1 MKRGYYLYIDNLRGN
16 SLINKIRMQKKVFNS
31 AFSVKECQI
40 KSVKEPVLL
49 RLTNVLPIC
58 SYKRDYS
65 SALELISN
73 PDFLYIRM
81 IYADRDYFAFL
92 DNVKKRYPLCKII
105 VEIPTYPYK
114 NEMCSSLYG
123 KFMYLKDLIYRN
135 HYRRYID
142 RFVTYSY
149 DDMING
155 VETIRTMNG
164 VDVDSF
170 SPVCSARQY
179 NPQCINLIA
188 VAFLMRHHGYERLIE
203 GMRDYYQE
211 KRDRVVYIHIIGD
224 GEEKKKY
231 ERLIKNYSLD
241 DYIKL
246 YEPMYGEDLNEMY
259 DNADAGLSGF
269 GFYKDGVDQVGT
281 LKTREYLAKGLP
293 VILGADDKVFNTY
306 GYEYGLLFP
315 NDDSPVNIDRIISF
329 LDEVYLNRERGEIID
344 SIRQFAKRTVDN
356 TITLAPIIDY
366 INNDY

>member
-1 MKRGYYLYIDNLRGN
+1 MKQGYYLFIDNLRGN
-16 SLINKIRMQKKVFNS
+16 SLINKIRMQNKVFGS
-31 AFSVKECQI
+31 LFLVQECPL
-40 KSVKEPVLL
+40 KTVREPILL
-49 RLTNVLPIC
+49 RLANILPFC
-58 SYKRDYS
+58 SYRRDYDD
-65 SALELISN
+65 ALRFISD

-81 IYADRDYFAFL
+81 IYADRAFFSFL
-92 DNVKKRYPLCKII
+92 NDVKGKYPLCRII

-114 NEMCSSLYG
+114 KEWCSTMYG
-123 KFMYLKDLIYRN
+123 RFMYLKDVIFRDC
-135 HYRRYID
+135 YRRHID

-155 VETIRTMNG
+155 VKTIKTMNG

-170 SPVCSARQY
+170 VPVRSARQY
-179 NPQCINLIA
+179 NPECINLIA

-224 GEEKKKY
+224 GKEKKKY

-315 NDDSPVNIDRIISF
+315 NDDSPVDIERILSF
-329 LDEVYLNRERGEIID
+329 LDGVYLNGEKKDIID

-366 INNDY
+366 INNDD